1 MILIFQFS
9 RFLAEK
15 TSCAISIHSE
25 ASEENATGTG
35 VTGVTAALL
44 YSTFLRRCHIYIIIT
59 RMHHNKISPQIK
71 GIRLN
76 K

>member
-44 YSTFLRRCHIYIIIT
+44 YSTFCAVAIYT
-59 RMHHNKISPQIK
+59 
-71 GIRLN
+71 L
-76 K
+76 

>member
-25 ASEENATGTG
+25 ASEESATGTG
-35 VTGVTAALL
+35 VTGVTAASLC
-44 YSTFLRRCHIYIIIT
+44 STFCGVAIYT
-59 RMHHNKISPQIK
+59 
-71 GIRLN
+71 L
-76 K
+76 

>member
-15 TSCAISIHSE
+15 NILRYLYPLRSIRRKRYRY
-25 ASEENATGTG
+25 G